1 MAGQFDGKVALVTG
15 GNSGIGK
22 ATAMRF
28 AEEGAKVVIAARR
41 VTEGEQAAE
50 EIRKAGGDAFFVKTD
65 VSIEAEVEAMVSKT
79 VEAYGRLDCVFNN
92 AGISSAGSLIHES
105 TSDEW
110 DYINDINLK
119 GVWLCMKYEIIQMLE
134 QGSGAIVNNS
144 STAGLFGYA
153 NNPIYAATKFGVVGL
168 TQSVAL
174 QYAQQSIRVNA
185 VCPGWIRT
193 PMVGDSIE
201 RETQALAE
209 TPMYRLGIS
218 EEIAHAVLWL
228 CSDAASFVTGH
239 AMPVDGGLVAQ

>member
-1 MAGQFDGKVALVTG
+1 MAGRFEGKVALVTG

-22 ATAMRF
+22 ATAIRF

-41 VTEGEQAAE
+41 VPEGEQAAE

-65 VSIEAEVEAMVSKT
+65 VSNEAEVEAMVRKT
-79 VEAYGRLDCVFNN
+79 AEVYGRLDYAFNN
-92 AGISSAGSLIHES
+92 AGISSAGGLIHES
-105 TSDEW
+105 ESDEW

-144 STAGLFGYA
+144 STAGLLGYA

-174 QYAQQSIRVNA
+174 QYAQQGIRVNA

-193 PMVGDSIE
+193 PMVGDSIKS
-201 RETQALAE
+201 ETQALAE
-209 TPMYRLGIS
+209 TPMYRLGIP
-218 EEIAHAVLWL
+218 EEIANAVLWL